1 MYDLAELA
9 RAHDGHW
16 VILTGCRK
24 GAVPAM
30 LSRGLTGALRT
41 PRDPIEAAAAELRLL
56 TEMFGRDNV
65 MVELISNDLPGDDER
80 NDALFEL
87 AGRERLG
94 VVASN
99 NVHHATPADAKL
111 AQVLAAIRARS
122 SLDDMD
128 GWLAASGAAY
138 IRSGEE
144 MAYRLRR
151 YPGVLEQTVE
161 LAGQCA
167 FDFKVIAPKLPDF
180 PVPSGHSE
188 MSWLRSLVAQKT
200 PARYG
205 PAAQERIPGAYRQ
218 IAHELDVIDQLGF
231 AGYFLIV
238 HDIVEFCNKKGIL
251 CQGRGSAANS
261 AVCYALGITSVDPVH
276 AWIVVRAFPVHR
288 KGRAAGHRPGYR
300 APSGARMSSSTSTAP
315 TAGARRRRS
324 PT

>member
-24 GAVPAM
+24 GAVPAA
-30 LSRGLTGALRT
+30 LSREQNRALTSGRAGADQRT
-41 PRDPIEAAAAELRLL
+41 EPRDPMAAAAELRLL

-87 AGRERLG
+87 ARRERLG
-94 VVASN
+94 VVATN
-99 NVHHATPADAKL
+99 NVHYATPADAKL

-151 YPGVLEQTVE
+151 YPG
-161 LAGQCA
+161 C
-167 FDFKVIAPKLPDF
+167 
-180 PVPSGHSE
+180 SSRRS
-188 MSWLRSLVAQKT
+188 SW
-200 PARYG
+200 P
-205 PAAQERIPGAYRQ
+205 
-218 IAHELDVIDQLGF
+218 
-231 AGYFLIV
+231 
-238 HDIVEFCNKKGIL
+238 
-251 CQGRGSAANS
+251 GSA
-261 AVCYALGITSVDPVH
+261 
-276 AWIVVRAFPVHR
+276 R
-288 KGRAAGHRPGYR
+288 
-300 APSGARMSSSTSTAP
+300 STS
-315 TAGARRRRS
+315 R
-324 PT
+324 